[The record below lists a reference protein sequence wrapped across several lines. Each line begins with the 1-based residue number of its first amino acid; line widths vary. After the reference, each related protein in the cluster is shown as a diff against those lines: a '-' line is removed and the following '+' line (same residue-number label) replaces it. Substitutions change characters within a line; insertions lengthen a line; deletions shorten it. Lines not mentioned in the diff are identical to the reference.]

1 MKRRLNETI
10 EIGDE
15 VYVPSDEYTG
25 TVIEINGDEVL
36 VDGPFGEE
44 YHNLSDLEKLGGDYE
59 YEMGESKGLSEAR
72 KKVIRLTESDL
83 ARIVKRVIKEQY
95 HENIPPPTVK
105 SIAPDF
111 ALDKVE
117 TPIDDDLRSK
127 FDSYKRKMENFLRE
141 LKSSGTEIDKHR
153 FLKQVQKETD
163 QMFWDVYDNS
173 DSEPEGF
180 VELQMDL
187 IKHFRKKLNE
197 SYRSRVVKE
206 NEDVD
211 GLLRNIV
218 RGFDTEKPK
227 DFTEII
233 SDISD
238 LIDNSESANDFK
250 MKYRQF
256 TNRNKKDLIRLN
268 DDEKN
273 QLDSFINSVM
283 TRHGF
288 N

>member
-1 MKRRLNETI
+1 M
-10 EIGDE
+10 
-15 VYVPSDEYTG
+15 
-25 TVIEINGDEVL
+25 
-36 VDGPFGEE
+36 
-44 YHNLSDLEKLGGDYE
+44 
-59 YEMGESKGLSEAR
+59 

-95 HENIPPPTVK
+95 HENI
-105 SIAPDF
+105 
-111 ALDKVE
+111 E
-117 TPIDDDLRSK
+117 TPSDDDLRSK
-127 FDSYKRKMENFLRE
+127 LDSYKRKMENFLRE

-163 QMFWDVYDNS
+163 QMYWDVYDNS

-197 SYRSRVVKE
+197 SYRSRVIKE
-206 NEDVD
+206 NEFDQMDSEEKKAHVD

-238 LIDNSESANDFK
+238 LIDDSESANDFK

-256 TNRNKKDLIRLN
+256 TNRNKKDLNRLN

-283 TRHGF
+283 TRHDF

>member
-1 MKRRLNETI
+1 MKRT
-10 EIGDE
+10 
-15 VYVPSDEYTG
+15 
-25 TVIEINGDEVL
+25 
-36 VDGPFGEE
+36 
-44 YHNLSDLEKLGGDYE
+44 
-59 YEMGESKGLSEAR
+59 
-72 KKVIRLTESDL
+72 IRLTERDL
-83 ARIVKRVIKEQY
+83 TRIVKRVIKEQY
-95 HENIPPPTVK
+95 HENI
-105 SIAPDF
+105 
-111 ALDKVE
+111 E
-117 TPIDDDLRSK
+117 TPSDDDLRSK
-127 FDSYKRKMENFLRE
+127 LDSYKRKMENFLRE

-163 QMFWDVYDNS
+163 QMYWDVYDNS

-187 IKHFRKKLNE
+187 IKHFRQKLNE
-197 SYRSRVVKE
+197 SYRSRVVRRVIKE
-206 NEDVD
+206 NEFDQMDSEEKKAHVD
-211 GLLRNIV
+211 GLLKNII

-238 LIDNSESANDFK
+238 LIDDSKSANDFK

-256 TNRNKKDLIRLN
+256 TNRNKKDLNRLT

-273 QLDSFINSVM
+273 QLDSFINSII

>member
-1 MKRRLNETI
+1 M
-10 EIGDE
+10 
-15 VYVPSDEYTG
+15 
-25 TVIEINGDEVL
+25 
-36 VDGPFGEE
+36 
-44 YHNLSDLEKLGGDYE
+44 
-59 YEMGESKGLSEAR
+59 

-163 QMFWDVYDNS
+163 QMYWDVYDNS

-197 SYRSRVVKE
+197 SYRSRVIKE
-206 NEDVD
+206 NEFDQMDSEEKKAHID

-238 LIDNSESANDFK
+238 LINNSKSANDFK

-256 TNRNKKDLIRLN
+256 TNRNKKDLNRLT

-273 QLDSFINSVM
+273 QLDSFIKSIM
-283 TRHGF
+283 TRHDF

>member
-1 MKRRLNETI
+1 MKKI
-10 EIGDE
+10 
-15 VYVPSDEYTG
+15 V
-25 TVIEINGDEVL
+25 
-36 VDGPFGEE
+36 
-44 YHNLSDLEKLGGDYE
+44 
-59 YEMGESKGLSEAR
+59 
-72 KKVIRLTESDL
+72 RLTESDL

-95 HENIPPPTVK
+95 HENI
-105 SIAPDF
+105 
-111 ALDKVE
+111 E
-117 TPIDDDLRSK
+117 TPSDDDLRSK
-127 FDSYKRKMENFLRE
+127 LDSYKRKMENFLRE

-163 QMFWDVYDNS
+163 QMYWDVYDNS

-187 IKHFRKKLNE
+187 IKHFRQKLNE
-197 SYRSRVVKE
+197 SYRSRVIKE
-206 NEDVD
+206 NEFDQMDSEEKKAHID

-238 LIDNSESANDFK
+238 LIDDSESANDFK

-256 TNRNKKDLIRLN
+256 TNRNKKDLNRLT

-273 QLDSFINSVM
+273 QLDSFINSIM
-283 TRHGF
+283 TRHDF

>member
-83 ARIVKRVIKEQY
+83 VRLVKRVIKEQY
-95 HENIPPPTVK
+95 HENI
-105 SIAPDF
+105 
-111 ALDKVE
+111 E
-117 TPIDDDLRSK
+117 TTSDDDLRSK
-127 FDSYKRKMENFLRE
+127 LDSYKSEMENFLRE

-163 QMFWDVYDNS
+163 QMYWDVYDNS

-206 NEDVD
+206 NEFDQMDSEEKKAHVD
-211 GLLRNIV
+211 GLLQNII
-218 RGFDTEKPK
+218 RGFDREKPK
-227 DFTEII
+227 DFTELL

-238 LIDNSESANDFK
+238 LIDDSESANDFK

-256 TNRNKKDLIRLN
+256 TNRNKKDLNRLN

-273 QLDSFINSVM
+273 QLDRFINSVM
-283 TRHGF
+283 TRHDF

>member
-1 MKRRLNETI
+1 VGIFITKEYIMKRRLNETI

-59 YEMGESKGLSEAR
+59 YEDLYEGR

-83 ARIVKRVIKEQY
+83 VRLVKRVIKEKY
-95 HENIPPPTVK
+95 HENI
-105 SIAPDF
+105 
-111 ALDKVE
+111 E
-117 TPIDDDLRSK
+117 TTSDDDLRSK
-127 FDSYKRKMENFLRE
+127 LDSYKSEMENFLRE

-163 QMFWDVYDNS
+163 QMYWDVYDNS

-187 IKHFRKKLNE
+187 IKHFRQKLNK

-211 GLLRNIV
+211 ELLRNII

-256 TNRNKKDLIRLN
+256 TNRNKKDLNRLN

-273 QLDSFINSVM
+273 QLDSFINSIM
-283 TRHGF
+283 TRHNF

>member
-1 MKRRLNETI
+1 MKKI
-10 EIGDE
+10 
-15 VYVPSDEYTG
+15 
-25 TVIEINGDEVL
+25 
-36 VDGPFGEE
+36 
-44 YHNLSDLEKLGGDYE
+44 
-59 YEMGESKGLSEAR
+59 
-72 KKVIRLTESDL
+72 IRLTESDL

-95 HENIPPPTVK
+95 HENI
-105 SIAPDF
+105 
-111 ALDKVE
+111 E
-117 TPIDDDLRSK
+117 TPSDDDLRSK
-127 FDSYKRKMENFLRE
+127 LDSYKRKMENFLRE

-163 QMFWDVYDNS
+163 QMYWDVYDNS

-187 IKHFRKKLNE
+187 IKHFGQKLNE
-197 SYRSRVVKE
+197 SYRSRVIKE
-206 NEDVD
+206 NEFDQMDSEEKKAHID

-256 TNRNKKDLIRLN
+256 TNRNKKDLNRLN

-273 QLDSFINSVM
+273 QLDRFINSIM

>member
-1 MKRRLNETI
+1 M
-10 EIGDE
+10 
-15 VYVPSDEYTG
+15 
-25 TVIEINGDEVL
+25 
-36 VDGPFGEE
+36 
-44 YHNLSDLEKLGGDYE
+44 
-59 YEMGESKGLSEAR
+59 
-72 KKVIRLTESDL
+72 KKVIRLTERDL
-83 ARIVKRVIKEQY
+83 TRIVKRVIKEQY
-95 HENIPPPTVK
+95 HQNI
-105 SIAPDF
+105 
-111 ALDKVE
+111 E
-117 TPIDDDLRSK
+117 TPSDDDLRSKLDSYKRKMETPSDDDMRSK
-127 FDSYKRKMENFLRE
+127 FDSYKRKMENFLRK
-141 LKSSGTEIDKHR
+141 LKSSGTEIDKQR

-173 DSEPEGF
+173 DSKIEVF
-180 VELQMDL
+180 SELQLDL

-206 NEDVD
+206 NEFDQMDSEEKNAHVD

-238 LIDNSESANDFK
+238 LIDDSESANDFK

-256 TNRNKKDLIRLN
+256 TNRNKKDLNRLN

-273 QLDSFINSVM
+273 QLDSFINFVM
-283 TRHGF
+283 TRRF
-288 N
+288 

>member
-1 MKRRLNETI
+1 MKRI
-10 EIGDE
+10 I
-15 VYVPSDEYTG
+15 
-25 TVIEINGDEVL
+25 
-36 VDGPFGEE
+36 
-44 YHNLSDLEKLGGDYE
+44 K
-59 YEMGESKGLSEAR
+59 
-72 KKVIRLTESDL
+72 LTESDL
-83 ARIVKRVIKEQY
+83 TRIVKRVIKEEY
-95 HENIPPPTVK
+95 HENI
-105 SIAPDF
+105 
-111 ALDKVE
+111 E
-117 TPIDDDLRSK
+117 TTSDDDLRSK
-127 FDSYKRKMENFLRE
+127 LDSYKSEMENFLRE

-163 QMFWDVYDNS
+163 QMYWDVYDNS

-206 NEDVD
+206 NNAPERYVIDLETGEMVGTHKYGVGFVVNRIGERMGYESHPTSIPNGTKMERYNDYKEDFPSLRNRKEMDLNEMDSEEKKAHVD
-211 GLLRNIV
+211 GLLRNVI

-227 DFTEII
+227 DFTEIL

-238 LIDNSESANDFK
+238 LIDDSESAEDFNK
-250 MKYRQF
+250 KYRQF
-256 TNRNKKDLIRLN
+256 AYRNKKDLNRLN

-273 QLDSFINSVM
+273 QLDSFINSIM

>member
-1 MKRRLNETI
+1 MKKI
-10 EIGDE
+10 
-15 VYVPSDEYTG
+15 
-25 TVIEINGDEVL
+25 
-36 VDGPFGEE
+36 
-44 YHNLSDLEKLGGDYE
+44 
-59 YEMGESKGLSEAR
+59 
-72 KKVIRLTESDL
+72 IRLTESDL

-95 HENIPPPTVK
+95 HENI
-105 SIAPDF
+105 
-111 ALDKVE
+111 E
-117 TPIDDDLRSK
+117 TPSDDDLRSK
-127 FDSYKRKMENFLRE
+127 LDSYKRKMENFLRE

-163 QMFWDVYDNS
+163 QMYWDVYDNS

-197 SYRSRVVKE
+197 SYRSRVIKE
-206 NEDVD
+206 NEFDQMDSEEKKAHID
-211 GLLRNIV
+211 GLLQNII

-256 TNRNKKDLIRLN
+256 TNRNKKDLNRLN

-283 TRHGF
+283 TRHDF

>member
-1 MKRRLNETI
+1 MGIFITKEYIMKRRLNETI

-59 YEMGESKGLSEAR
+59 YEDLYEGR

-83 ARIVKRVIKEQY
+83 VRLVKRVIKEKY
-95 HENIPPPTVK
+95 HENI
-105 SIAPDF
+105 
-111 ALDKVE
+111 E
-117 TPIDDDLRSK
+117 TTSDDDLRSK
-127 FDSYKRKMENFLRE
+127 LDSYKSEMENFLRE

-163 QMFWDVYDNS
+163 QMYWDVYDNS

-187 IKHFRKKLNE
+187 IKHFRQKLNK

-211 GLLRNIV
+211 ELLRNII

-256 TNRNKKDLIRLN
+256 TNRNKKDLNRLN

-273 QLDSFINSVM
+273 QLDSFINSIM
-283 TRHGF
+283 TRHNF

>member
-1 MKRRLNETI
+1 
-10 EIGDE
+10 
-15 VYVPSDEYTG
+15 
-25 TVIEINGDEVL
+25 
-36 VDGPFGEE
+36 
-44 YHNLSDLEKLGGDYE
+44 
-59 YEMGESKGLSEAR
+59 
-72 KKVIRLTESDL
+72 
-83 ARIVKRVIKEQY
+83 
-95 HENIPPPTVK
+95 
-105 SIAPDF
+105 
-111 ALDKVE
+111 
-117 TPIDDDLRSK
+117 
-127 FDSYKRKMENFLRE
+127 MENFLRE

-153 FLKQVQKETD
+153 FLKQVQKKTD
-163 QMFWDVYDNS
+163 QMYWDVYDNS

-197 SYRSRVVKE
+197 SYRSRVIKE
-206 NEDVD
+206 NEFDQMDSEEKKAHVD
-211 GLLRNIV
+211 GLLQNII

-256 TNRNKKDLIRLN
+256 TNRNKKDLNRLN

-273 QLDSFINSVM
+273 QLDSFINSIM
-283 TRHGF
+283 TRHNF

>member
-1 MKRRLNETI
+1 MKKI
-10 EIGDE
+10 
-15 VYVPSDEYTG
+15 V
-25 TVIEINGDEVL
+25 
-36 VDGPFGEE
+36 
-44 YHNLSDLEKLGGDYE
+44 
-59 YEMGESKGLSEAR
+59 
-72 KKVIRLTESDL
+72 RLTESDL

-95 HENIPPPTVK
+95 HENI
-105 SIAPDF
+105 
-111 ALDKVE
+111 E
-117 TPIDDDLRSK
+117 TPSDDDLRSK

-256 TNRNKKDLIRLN
+256 TNRNKKDLNRLT

-273 QLDSFINSVM
+273 QLDSFINSIM
-283 TRHGF
+283 TRHDF

>member
-1 MKRRLNETI
+1 MKKI
-10 EIGDE
+10 
-15 VYVPSDEYTG
+15 
-25 TVIEINGDEVL
+25 
-36 VDGPFGEE
+36 
-44 YHNLSDLEKLGGDYE
+44 
-59 YEMGESKGLSEAR
+59 
-72 KKVIRLTESDL
+72 IRLTESDL
-83 ARIVKRVIKEQY
+83 ARIVKRVIKEEY
-95 HENIPPPTVK
+95 HENI
-105 SIAPDF
+105 
-111 ALDKVE
+111 E
-117 TPIDDDLRSK
+117 TTSDDDLRSK
-127 FDSYKRKMENFLRE
+127 LDSYKRKMENFLRE

-163 QMFWDVYDNS
+163 QMYWDVYDNS

-206 NEDVD
+206 NEFDQMDSEEKKSHVD
-211 GLLRNIV
+211 GLLQNII

-238 LIDNSESANDFK
+238 LIDDSESANDFK

-256 TNRNKKDLIRLN
+256 TNRNKKDLNRLN

>member
-1 MKRRLNETI
+1 MKKI
-10 EIGDE
+10 
-15 VYVPSDEYTG
+15 V
-25 TVIEINGDEVL
+25 
-36 VDGPFGEE
+36 
-44 YHNLSDLEKLGGDYE
+44 
-59 YEMGESKGLSEAR
+59 
-72 KKVIRLTESDL
+72 RLTESDL
-83 ARIVKRVIKEQY
+83 IQIVKRVIKEQY
-95 HENIPPPTVK
+95 HENI
-105 SIAPDF
+105 
-111 ALDKVE
+111 E
-117 TPIDDDLRSK
+117 TPSDDDLRSK
-127 FDSYKRKMENFLRE
+127 LDSYKSEMENFLRE
-141 LKSSGTEIDKHR
+141 LKSLGTKIDKHR

-163 QMFWDVYDNS
+163 QMYWDVYDNS

-187 IKHFRKKLNE
+187 INHFKQKLNE

-206 NEDVD
+206 NEFDQMDSEEKKAHID

-238 LIDNSESANDFK
+238 LINNSKSANDFK

-256 TNRNKKDLIRLN
+256 TNRNKKDLNGLN

-273 QLDSFINSVM
+273 QLDSFINSIM
-283 TRHGF
+283 TRHDF

>member
-1 MKRRLNETI
+1 MKRI
-10 EIGDE
+10 I
-15 VYVPSDEYTG
+15 
-25 TVIEINGDEVL
+25 
-36 VDGPFGEE
+36 
-44 YHNLSDLEKLGGDYE
+44 K
-59 YEMGESKGLSEAR
+59 
-72 KKVIRLTESDL
+72 LTESDL
-83 ARIVKRVIKEQY
+83 TRIVKRVIKEEY
-95 HENIPPPTVK
+95 HENI
-105 SIAPDF
+105 
-111 ALDKVE
+111 E
-117 TPIDDDLRSK
+117 TTSDDDLRSK
-127 FDSYKRKMENFLRE
+127 LDSYKSEMENFLRE

-163 QMFWDVYDNS
+163 QMYWDVYDNS

-187 IKHFRKKLNE
+187 IKHFRQKLNE
-197 SYRSRVVKE
+197 SYRSRIVKE

-211 GLLRNIV
+211 GLLKNII

-227 DFTEII
+227 DFTELL

-238 LIDNSESANDFK
+238 LIDNSESDNDFK

-256 TNRNKKDLIRLN
+256 TNRNKKDLNRLN

-273 QLDSFINSVM
+273 QLDRFINSIM

>member
-1 MKRRLNETI
+1 VKGGFNPACNVFVKNFQKNFWEKIGTI
-10 EIGDE
+10 SPTYNGW
-15 VYVPSDEYTG
+15 VY
-25 TVIEINGDEVL
+25 L
-36 VDGPFGEE
+36 
-44 YHNLSDLEKLGGDYE
+44 LEKNYI
-59 YEMGESKGLSEAR
+59 M
-72 KKVIRLTESDL
+72 KKIVRLTESDL

-95 HENIPPPTVK
+95 HENI
-105 SIAPDF
+105 
-111 ALDKVE
+111 E
-117 TPIDDDLRSK
+117 TPSDDDLRSK

-163 QMFWDVYDNS
+163 QMYWDVYDNS

-211 GLLRNIV
+211 GLLKNII

-256 TNRNKKDLIRLN
+256 TNRNKKDLNRLN

-273 QLDSFINSVM
+273 QLDRFINSVM

>member
-1 MKRRLNETI
+1 MKKI
-10 EIGDE
+10 
-15 VYVPSDEYTG
+15 V
-25 TVIEINGDEVL
+25 
-36 VDGPFGEE
+36 
-44 YHNLSDLEKLGGDYE
+44 
-59 YEMGESKGLSEAR
+59 
-72 KKVIRLTESDL
+72 RLTESDL
-83 ARIVKRVIKEQY
+83 VRIVKRVIKEEY
-95 HENIPPPTVK
+95 HENI
-105 SIAPDF
+105 
-111 ALDKVE
+111 E
-117 TPIDDDLRSK
+117 TPSDDDLRSK
-127 FDSYKRKMENFLRE
+127 LDSYKSEMENFLRE

-187 IKHFRKKLNE
+187 IKHFRQKLNE
-197 SYRSRVVKE
+197 SYRSRVVRRVIKE
-206 NEDVD
+206 NEFDQMDSEEKKAHVD
-211 GLLRNIV
+211 GLLKNII

-238 LIDNSESANDFK
+238 LIDDSKSANDFK

-256 TNRNKKDLIRLN
+256 TNRNKKDLNRLT

-273 QLDSFINSVM
+273 QLDSFINSII

>member
-1 MKRRLNETI
+1 MKRI
-10 EIGDE
+10 
-15 VYVPSDEYTG
+15 
-25 TVIEINGDEVL
+25 
-36 VDGPFGEE
+36 
-44 YHNLSDLEKLGGDYE
+44 
-59 YEMGESKGLSEAR
+59 
-72 KKVIRLTESDL
+72 IRLTESDL
-83 ARIVKRVIKEQY
+83 ARIVKRVIKEEY
-95 HENIPPPTVK
+95 HENI
-105 SIAPDF
+105 
-111 ALDKVE
+111 E
-117 TPIDDDLRSK
+117 TTSDDDLRSK
-127 FDSYKRKMENFLRE
+127 LDSYKSEMEYFLRE

-163 QMFWDVYDNS
+163 QMYWDVYDNS

-206 NEDVD
+206 NEFDQMDSEEKKAHVD

-256 TNRNKKDLIRLN
+256 TNRNKKDLNRLT